1 MPNGASAVTTAP
13 VDFNGDGVADTF
25 RVYRVGAVWHARAA
39 ISNVAI
45 SDVVVSGPGPSMTAV
60 GGATVNNDL
69 RQEAWIKVGSGA
81 STDILSLFVFRQCAL
96 QRIRLNGTPAVFPI
110 GASLTHADGLQCFG
124 FNVGIEVLTTNSN
137 D

>member
-39 ISNVAI
+39 ISNVAV
-45 SDVVVSGPGPSMTAV
+45 SDVVLSGPGPSMTAI

-69 RQEAWIKVGSGA
+69 RQEAWIKVGYRHRE
-81 STDILSLFVFRQCAL
+81 LFR
-96 QRIRLNGTPAVFPI
+96 FP
-110 GASLTHADGLQCFG
+110 SVRSSADP
-124 FNVGIEVLTTNSN
+124 VE
-137 D
+137 